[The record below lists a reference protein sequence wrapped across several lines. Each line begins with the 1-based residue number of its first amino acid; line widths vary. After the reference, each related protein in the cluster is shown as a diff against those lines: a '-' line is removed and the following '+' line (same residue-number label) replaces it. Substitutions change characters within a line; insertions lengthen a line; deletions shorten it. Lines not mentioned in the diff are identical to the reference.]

1 VATLRRDAGG
11 FEGVPLAPEPA
22 SGQAGGVANWFQRFL
37 RLGERTAGFPPSAN
51 GASSFHLQWDLP
63 GAFRSV
69 EVDLEVLVPPAV
81 PQLYF
86 WALQVDFADD
96 SGQHLGGAHLGLQW
110 HPGHPGSTAVN
121 WGGYDRRGSVLAGS
135 ESALPSAVGN
145 ENTRDFAWRSGVPYR
160 LRVEQ
165 GRDPGTWDGVV
176 ESNDGTVTTI
186 RTLDV
191 PGSTCARGVTT
202 WSEVFARCD
211 APGVAVRWSRVRA
224 TTMDGATVTPPS
236 CATSFQRH
244 EDGGC
249 ANTDSVADE
258 VGVLQMTSTPRTAVP
273 GDRLVVPS

>member
-1 VATLRRDAGG
+1 M
-11 FEGVPLAPEPA
+11 
-22 SGQAGGVANWFQRFL
+22 ANWLQRLL

-51 GASSFHLQWDLP
+51 GASSFHLLWDLP
-63 GAFRSV
+63 GAFRAV
-69 EVDLEVLVPPAV
+69 EVDLEVVVPPAV

-96 SGQHLGGAHLGLQW
+96 AGQHLGGAHLGLQW

-121 WGGYDRRGSVLAGS
+121 WGGYDRHGSVLTGS
-135 ESALPSAVGN
+135 ESVLPSAVGN
-145 ENTRDFAWRSGVPYR
+145 VNTRDLAWRAGVPYR

-165 GRDPGTWDGVV
+165 GAQPGTWAGVV
-176 ESNDGTVTTI
+176 ETPDGVVTTI
-186 RTLDV
+186 RSIEV
-191 PGSTCARGVTT
+191 PGSTCARGPSV

-211 APGVAVRWSRVRA
+211 APGVVVRWSRPRA
-224 TTMDGATVTPPS
+224 VTVDGAAVSPPTV
-236 CATSFQRH
+236 ATSFQRH

-258 VGVLQMTSTPRTAVP
+258 IGLLQVTATPRTAVP

>member
-1 VATLRRDAGG
+1 M
-11 FEGVPLAPEPA
+11 
-22 SGQAGGVANWFQRFL
+22 ANWFQRIL
-37 RLGERTAGFPPSAN
+37 RLGERTSGFPPSAN
-51 GASSFHLQWDLP
+51 GASSFHLLWDLP

-69 EVDLEVLVPPAV
+69 EVDLEVLVAPAV

-121 WGGYDRRGSVLAGS
+121 WGGYDRLGRVLAGS

-145 ENTRDFAWRSGVPYR
+145 ENTRDLAWRAGEPYR

-176 ESNDGTVTTI
+176 AAPDGTVTTI
-186 RTLDV
+186 RTLAV
-191 PGSTCARGVTT
+191 PGATHVRGASV

-211 APGVAVRWSRVRA
+211 APGVAVRWSRPRA
-224 TTMDGATVTPPS
+224 TTLEGVTMTPPTY
-236 CATSFQRH
+236 ATSFQRH

-249 ANTDSVADE
+249 ANTDSVPDGF
-258 VGVLQMTSTPRTAVP
+258 GVLQMTSTPRTAVP

>member
-1 VATLRRDAGG
+1 M
-11 FEGVPLAPEPA
+11 
-22 SGQAGGVANWFQRFL
+22 ANWFQRLL
-37 RLGERTAGFPPSAN
+37 RLGERTSGFPPSGN
-51 GASSFHLQWDLP
+51 GASSFHLLWDLP

-81 PQLYF
+81 SQLYF

-121 WGGYDRRGSVLAGS
+121 WGGYDRRGTVLSGTDS
-135 ESALPSAVGN
+135 PLPSAVGN
-145 ENTRDFAWRSGVPYR
+145 VNTRDFAWRPGQPYR

-165 GRDPGTWDGVV
+165 GRAPGTWDGVV
-176 ESNDGTVTTI
+176 ESPDGALNVV

-191 PGSTCARGVTT
+191 PGSTYARGAAV

-211 APGVAVRWSRVRA
+211 APGVAVRWSRLRA
-224 TTMDGATVTPPS
+224 VTLEGETAAPRTV
-236 CATSFQRH
+236 AASFQGH
-244 EDGGC
+244 SDGGC
-249 ANTDSVADE
+249 ANTDSVLDE
-258 VGVLQMTSTPRTAVP
+258 LGVLQVTSTPRTAVP

>member
-1 VATLRRDAGG
+1 MPGRLD
-11 FEGVPLAPEPA
+11 GVPLAPGPA
-22 SGQAGGVANWFQRFL
+22 HGQAGGVANWLQRFL

-51 GASSFHLQWDLP
+51 GASSFHLIWDLP
-63 GAFRSV
+63 GAFRTV
-69 EVDLEVLVPPAV
+69 EVDLEVLVPPSV

-121 WGGYDRRGSVLAGS
+121 WGGYDRHGGLLAGS
-135 ESALPSAVGN
+135 GSVLPSAVDN
-145 ENTRDFAWRSGVPYR
+145 ENTRDFAWRAGVPYR

-165 GRDPGTWDGVV
+165 GSEPGTWDGVV
-176 ESNDGTVTTI
+176 EPRDGAPTTI

-191 PGSTCARGVTT
+191 PGSTHARGAAV

-211 APGVAVRWSRVRA
+211 APGVAVRWSRLRA
-224 TTMDGATVTPPS
+224 TTDDGVTVAPPT

-249 ANTDSVADE
+249 ANTDSVPDE
-258 VGVLQMTSTPRTAVP
+258 FGILQVTSTPRTAVP
-273 GDRLVVPS
+273 GNRLVVPS